1 MASPTVASPRRASP
15 AVTPATAPSP
25 ASPPRRLL
33 SVPPAVDASGGS
45 SPASAHSGDQLSA
58 TETSVGAARLRANS
72 ITAGIAPR
80 SFPAPPGLVSDVVR
94 FSIVQSPML
103 ASRSEEYRLLFRL
116 PPDEVLVQDFN
127 CALQENILLQG
138 HMYLFL
144 HHICFYSNIF
154 GYETKKTIPLQE
166 VTDVRKAKTAA
177 IFPNA
182 IEIVAGSKRHF
193 FGSFLSR
200 DEAYRII
207 VDGWER
213 HVSDA
218 RLLLERQETKSASSS
233 EENGYVLLE
242 GTKESKQDE
251 EPQDR
256 SVNGTAVSSS
266 SADGGDSNVNISKR
280 FSKVEENGTKDNII
294 ALNPFNFGPVDEA
307 APSVP
312 ESYTMIAESK
322 FQVPVEVLFNS
333 LLSDGAFDFLDDFHK
348 KCGDKDFSCSKWRSD
363 EQGGL
368 VRDVSFL
375 HPIKFYLGV
384 KCGTCQEV
392 QKLRVYKNRHL
403 MIETSQSIGDTPYG
417 DHFTVE
423 GIWDVEQD
431 SLDGNCCFLRIYIN
445 VAFSKK
451 TIFRGKID
459 QSTKDECR
467 EVFELMIKL
476 GHDLLKQEN
485 NQSKGASS
493 STNAGLPLGATD
505 NVENAAEN
513 AVPMASS
520 AQDESGVR
528 SLIPPIQ
535 GHQHRTGR
543 DSSTTSTSQEL
554 WGSLTSYMRSSQ
566 LGPVLSVALVA
577 FIILMQASILDS
589 VTIIVLLTRSPQVQ
603 MAPHGIS
610 TGSLGNSKES
620 IEWVQKRLSLLSE
633 EMQLVEAHMETMRR
647 EFAWLRSHLER
658 LERLRGST

>member
-1 MASPTVASPRRASP
+1 MASPTVASPSRASP
-15 AVTPATAPSP
+15 AVTPTTAPSP

-33 SVPPAVDASGGS
+33 SAPPAVDASGGS

-58 TETSVGAARLRANS
+58 PDAS
-72 ITAGIAPR
+72 
-80 SFPAPPGLVSDVVR
+80 
-94 FSIVQSPML
+94 SPML
-103 ASRSEEYRLLFRL
+103 ASRSEEYMLLFRL

-207 VDGWER
+207 VDGWEQ

-218 RLLLERQETKSASSS
+218 RLLLERQETKLASSS

-251 EPQDR
+251 VPSPVDR
-256 SVNGTAVSSS
+256 SVNGPAVSSS
-266 SADGGDSNVNISKR
+266 SADGGDSNVNISKKL
-280 FSKVEENGTKDNII
+280 SKVEENGAEDNII

-312 ESYTMIAESK
+312 ESYTMLVESK
-322 FQVPVEVLFNS
+322 FQVHVELLFNL
-333 LLSDGAFDFLDDFHK
+333 LLSDGSFDFLDDFHK

-375 HPIKFYLGV
+375 HPIKSFLGA
-384 KCGTCQEV
+384 KFGTCQEV

-403 MIETSQSIGDTPYG
+403 VIQTSQSIGDAPYG
-417 DHFTVE
+417 DYFTVE

-467 EVFELMIKL
+467 EVFGLWIKL

-485 NQSKGASS
+485 NRPKGSS
-493 STNAGLPLGATD
+493 NSTNAGLQLGATD
-505 NVENAAEN
+505 NVENAVEN
-513 AVPMASS
+513 AVPLASS

-528 SLIPPIQ
+528 SFIPPIQ
-535 GHQHRTGR
+535 DHQHRTGR
-543 DSSTTSTSQEL
+543 DSSTASTSQEL

-566 LGPVLSVALVA
+566 LGPVLAVALVV
-577 FIILMQASILDS
+577 FIILMQ

-620 IEWVQKRLSLLSE
+620 IEWLQKRLSLLSE
-633 EMQLVEAHMETMRR
+633 EMQLAEAHMETMRR

>member
-1 MASPTVASPRRASP
+1 MASPTVASPSRASP
-15 AVTPATAPSP
+15 TDIPTAAPSP
-25 ASPPRRLL
+25 ASPPRRLA
-33 SVPPAVDASGGS
+33 SAPPAVDASGSS

-58 TETSVGAARLRANS
+58 ADASGPL
-72 ITAGIAPR
+72 
-80 SFPAPPGLVSDVVR
+80 
-94 FSIVQSPML
+94 L

-182 IEIVAGSKRHF
+182 IEIVAGTRRHF

-207 VDGWER
+207 VDGWEQ

-218 RLLLERQETKSASSS
+218 RLLLNRQETKSASSS

-242 GTKESKQDE
+242 GAKESKQDE
-251 EPQDR
+251 DSSPPDR
-256 SVNGTAVSSS
+256 SVDSTAVSS
-266 SADGGDSNVNISKR
+266 SADGGDSNINISKR
-280 FSKVEENGTKDNII
+280 FSKVEENGLEDNII
-294 ALNPFNFGPVDEA
+294 ALNPFNLEPLDDA
-307 APSVP
+307 PPSVP
-312 ESYTMIAESK
+312 ESYTMITESK
-322 FQVPVEVLFNS
+322 FQVPVEVFFNF
-333 LLSDGAFDFLDDFHK
+333 LLSDGAFGFVDDFHK
-348 KCGDKDFSCSKWRSD
+348 KCGDKEFSCSKWRTD

-375 HPIKFYLGV
+375 HPIKIYLGA
-384 KCGTCQEV
+384 KFGTCQEV
-392 QKLRVYKNRHL
+392 QKIRLYKNRRL
-403 MIETSQSIGDTPYG
+403 MIQTSQSIGDAPYG

-431 SLDGNCCFLRIYIN
+431 SLDENCCDLRIYIN

-451 TIFRGKID
+451 TIFRGKIE

-467 EVFELMIKL
+467 EIFSLWIKL
-476 GHDLLKQEN
+476 GHDLLKQEYDR
-485 NQSKGASS
+485 SKGTSSTTDSGVQPGATTNEENTVEVAVPVVSS
-493 STNAGLPLGATD
+493 S
-505 NVENAAEN
+505 
-513 AVPMASS
+513 
-520 AQDESGVR
+520 QDESGAR

-535 GHQHRTGR
+535 DHQQRTGR
-543 DSSTTSTSQEL
+543 DSSIASTSQEL
-554 WGSLTSYMRSSQ
+554 WGSLTSYMRPSQ
-566 LGPVLSVALVA
+566 LGPVLAVALVA
-577 FIILMQASILDS
+577 IIILMQ
-589 VTIIVLLTRSPQVQ
+589 VTIVVLLTRSPQVQ

-610 TGSLGNSKES
+610 TGSLGYSKES
-620 IEWVQKRLSLLSE
+620 MEWVQKRLSLLSE
-633 EMQLVEAHMETMRR
+633 EMQVAEAHMERMRH
-647 EFAWLRSHLER
+647 EFAWLRSYLER

>member
-1 MASPTVASPRRASP
+1 MASTPVGSPSRASP
-15 AVTPATAPSP
+15 AETPTTAPSP
-25 ASPPRRLL
+25 ASPPRRLA
-33 SVPPAVDASGGS
+33 SAPPAVDASGGS
-45 SPASAHSGDQLSA
+45 SPASAHSGDQL
-58 TETSVGAARLRANS
+58 
-72 ITAGIAPR
+72 AGNDA
-80 SFPAPPGLVSDVVR
+80 S
-94 FSIVQSPML
+94 SPLL

-182 IEIVAGSKRHF
+182 IEIVAGTKRHF

-207 VDGWER
+207 VDGWEQ

-242 GTKESKQDE
+242 GTKQSKQDE
-251 EPQDR
+251 DSSLLDR

-266 SADGGDSNVNISKR
+266 SADGSDSNINISKNC
-280 FSKVEENGTKDNII
+280 SKVEENGTEDNII
-294 ALNPFNFGPVDEA
+294 ALNPFNFGQVDED

-322 FQVPVEVLFNS
+322 FQVPVGVLFNF

-375 HPIKFYLGV
+375 HPIKFYLGA
-384 KCGTCQEV
+384 KFGTCQEV
-392 QKLRVYKNRHL
+392 QKLRVYKNSHL
-403 MIETSQSIGDTPYG
+403 VIQTSQSIGDAPYG

-431 SLDGNCCFLRIYIN
+431 SLDGNCCFLRLYLN
-445 VAFSKK
+445 VAFSKR
-451 TIFRGKID
+451 TIFRGRIE

-467 EVFELMIKL
+467 EVFGLWIKL

-485 NQSKGASS
+485 DRPKGTSS
-493 STNAGLPLGATD
+493 SANAGATE
-505 NVENAAEN
+505 NGENAVEN
-513 AVPMASS
+513 AVPMDSS
-520 AQDESGVR
+520 AQDGSGVR

-535 GHQHRTGR
+535 DHQHRTR
-543 DSSTTSTSQEL
+543 DSSIASTSQEL
-554 WGSLTSYMRSSQ
+554 QGSLTSYMRSSQ
-566 LGPVLSVALVA
+566 LGPVLAVALVA
-577 FIILMQASILDS
+577 IIILMQ

-610 TGSLGNSKES
+610 TGKES

-633 EMQLVEAHMETMRR
+633 EMQLAEAHMERMRH

-658 LERLRGST
+658 LERLRGRT

>member
-1 MASPTVASPRRASP
+1 MASTPVGSPSCASP
-15 AVTPATAPSP
+15 AETPTTAPSP
-25 ASPPRRLL
+25 ASPPRRLA
-33 SVPPAVDASGGS
+33 SAPPAVDASGGS
-45 SPASAHSGDQLSA
+45 SPASAHSGDQL
-58 TETSVGAARLRANS
+58 
-72 ITAGIAPR
+72 AGNDA
-80 SFPAPPGLVSDVVR
+80 S
-94 FSIVQSPML
+94 SPLL

-182 IEIVAGSKRHF
+182 IEIVAGTKRTLVISFQHF

-207 VDGWER
+207 VDGWEQ

-242 GTKESKQDE
+242 GTKQSKQDE
-251 EPQDR
+251 DSSLLDR

-266 SADGGDSNVNISKR
+266 SADGSDSNINISKTC
-280 FSKVEENGTKDNII
+280 SKVEENGTEDNII
-294 ALNPFNFGPVDEA
+294 ALNPFNFGQVDED

-322 FQVPVEVLFNS
+322 FQVPVGVLFNF

-375 HPIKFYLGV
+375 HPIKFYLGA
-384 KCGTCQEV
+384 KFGSCQEV
-392 QKLRVYKNRHL
+392 QKLRVYKNSHL
-403 MIETSQSIGDTPYG
+403 VIQTSQSIGDAPYG

-431 SLDGNCCFLRIYIN
+431 SLDGNCCFLRLYLN
-445 VAFSKK
+445 VAFSKR
-451 TIFRGKID
+451 TIFRGRIE

-467 EVFELMIKL
+467 EVFGLWIKL

-485 NQSKGASS
+485 DRPKGTSS
-493 STNAGLPLGATD
+493 SANAGLQLGATE
-505 NVENAAEN
+505 NGENAVEN
-513 AVPMASS
+513 AVPMDSS
-520 AQDESGVR
+520 AQDGSGVR

-535 GHQHRTGR
+535 DHQHRTQ
-543 DSSTTSTSQEL
+543 DSSIASTSQEL
-554 WGSLTSYMRSSQ
+554 QGSLTSYMRSSQ
-566 LGPVLSVALVA
+566 LGPVLAVALVA
-577 FIILMQASILDS
+577 IIILMQ

-610 TGSLGNSKES
+610 TGKES

-633 EMQLVEAHMETMRR
+633 EMQLAEAHMERMRH

-658 LERLRGST
+658 LERLRGRT

>member
-1 MASPTVASPRRASP
+1 MASPTVASPSRASP
-15 AVTPATAPSP
+15 AVTPTTAPSP

-33 SVPPAVDASGGS
+33 SAPPAVDASGGS
-45 SPASAHSGDQLSA
+45 SPASAHPGDQLSA
-58 TETSVGAARLRANS
+58 PDAS
-72 ITAGIAPR
+72 
-80 SFPAPPGLVSDVVR
+80 
-94 FSIVQSPML
+94 SPML
-103 ASRSEEYRLLFRL
+103 ASRSEEYMLLFRL

-207 VDGWER
+207 VDGWEQ

-218 RLLLERQETKSASSS
+218 RLLLERQETKLASSS

-251 EPQDR
+251 VPSPVDR
-256 SVNGTAVSSS
+256 SVNGPAVSSS
-266 SADGGDSNVNISKR
+266 SADGGDSNVNISKNL
-280 FSKVEENGTKDNII
+280 SKVEENGAEDNII

-312 ESYTMIAESK
+312 ESYTMLVESK
-322 FQVPVEVLFNS
+322 FQVPVELLFNL
-333 LLSDGAFDFLDDFHK
+333 LLSDGSFDFLDDFHK
-348 KCGDKDFSCSKWRSD
+348 KCGDKDFSCSKWHSD

-375 HPIKFYLGV
+375 HPIKFFLGA
-384 KCGTCQEV
+384 KFGTCQEV

-403 MIETSQSIGDTPYG
+403 VIQTSQSIGDAPYG
-417 DHFTVE
+417 DYFTVE

-467 EVFELMIKL
+467 EVFGLWIKL

-485 NQSKGASS
+485 NRPKGSS
-493 STNAGLPLGATD
+493 NSTNAGLQLGATD
-505 NVENAAEN
+505 NVENAVEN
-513 AVPMASS
+513 AVPLASS

-528 SLIPPIQ
+528 SSIPPIQ
-535 GHQHRTGR
+535 DHQHRTGR
-543 DSSTTSTSQEL
+543 DSSTASTSQEL

-566 LGPVLSVALVA
+566 LGPVLAVALVV
-577 FIILMQASILDS
+577 FIILMQ
-589 VTIIVLLTRSPQVQ
+589 
-603 MAPHGIS
+603 
-610 TGSLGNSKES
+610 
-620 IEWVQKRLSLLSE
+620 
-633 EMQLVEAHMETMRR
+633 
-647 EFAWLRSHLER
+647 
-658 LERLRGST
+658 

>member
-1 MASPTVASPRRASP
+1 
-15 AVTPATAPSP
+15 
-25 ASPPRRLL
+25 
-33 SVPPAVDASGGS
+33 
-45 SPASAHSGDQLSA
+45 
-58 TETSVGAARLRANS
+58 
-72 ITAGIAPR
+72 
-80 SFPAPPGLVSDVVR
+80 
-94 FSIVQSPML
+94 
-103 ASRSEEYRLLFRL
+103 
-116 PPDEVLVQDFN
+116 VQDFN

-207 VDGWER
+207 VDGWEQ

-218 RLLLERQETKSASSS
+218 RLLLERQETKLASSS

-251 EPQDR
+251 VPSPVDR
-256 SVNGTAVSSS
+256 SVNGPAVSSS
-266 SADGGDSNVNISKR
+266 SADGGDSNVNISKKL
-280 FSKVEENGTKDNII
+280 SKVEENGAEDNII

-312 ESYTMIAESK
+312 ESYTMLVESK
-322 FQVPVEVLFNS
+322 FQVPVELLFNL
-333 LLSDGAFDFLDDFHK
+333 LLSDGSFDFLDDFHK

-375 HPIKFYLGV
+375 HPIKIFFGA
-384 KCGTCQEV
+384 KFGTCQEV

-403 MIETSQSIGDTPYG
+403 VIQTSQSIGDAPYG
-417 DHFTVE
+417 DYFTVE

-451 TIFRGKID
+451 TIFRGKIHPLY
-459 QSTKDECR
+459 SVCSS
-467 EVFELMIKL
+467 
-476 GHDLLKQEN
+476 EN
-485 NQSKGASS
+485 H
-493 STNAGLPLGATD
+493 
-505 NVENAAEN
+505 
-513 AVPMASS
+513 
-520 AQDESGVR
+520 
-528 SLIPPIQ
+528 I
-535 GHQHRTGR
+535 
-543 DSSTTSTSQEL
+543 
-554 WGSLTSYMRSSQ
+554 
-566 LGPVLSVALVA
+566 
-577 FIILMQASILDS
+577 
-589 VTIIVLLTRSPQVQ
+589 
-603 MAPHGIS
+603 
-610 TGSLGNSKES
+610 
-620 IEWVQKRLSLLSE
+620 
-633 EMQLVEAHMETMRR
+633 
-647 EFAWLRSHLER
+647 
-658 LERLRGST
+658 

>member
-1 MASPTVASPRRASP
+1 MASPIVASPSRESP
-15 AVTPATAPSP
+15 ADTPTTAPSP
-25 ASPPRRLL
+25 ASPPRRLA
-33 SVPPAVDASGGS
+33 SAPPAVDRSGGS

-58 TETSVGAARLRANS
+58 PDAS
-72 ITAGIAPR
+72 
-80 SFPAPPGLVSDVVR
+80 
-94 FSIVQSPML
+94 QSPLL

-200 DEAYRII
+200 DEAFRII
-207 VDGWER
+207 VDGWEQ

-242 GTKESKQDE
+242 GTKESKRDE
-251 EPQDR
+251 DSSPLDR
-256 SVNGTAVSSS
+256 SVSGKAISSS
-266 SADGGDSNVNISKR
+266 SADGGDSNINISKR
-280 FSKVEENGTKDNII
+280 FSKVEENGAEENII
-294 ALNPFNFGPVDEA
+294 ALNPFNFEPVDEA
-307 APSVP
+307 APTVP

-322 FQVPVEVLFNS
+322 FQVPVEVLFNF
-333 LLSDGAFDFLDDFHK
+333 LFSDGAFDFLDDYHK

-363 EQGGL
+363 DQGGL

-375 HPIKFYLGV
+375 HPIKIYLGA
-384 KCGTCQEV
+384 KFGTCQEV

-403 MIETSQSIGDTPYG
+403 VIQTSQSIGDAPYG

-423 GIWDVEQD
+423 GFWDVEPD

-467 EVFELMIKL
+467 EVFGLWIKL

-485 NQSKGASS
+485 NRPKDTPT
-493 STNAGLPLGATD
+493 STDAGLDLGATE
-505 NVENAAEN
+505 NGENAA
-513 AVPMASS
+513 PMVSS
-520 AQDESGVR
+520 TQDESGAK
-528 SLIPPIQ
+528 SLVPPIQ
-535 GHQHRTGR
+535 DHQHRTGR
-543 DSSTTSTSQEL
+543 DSSIASTSQEL
-554 WGSLTSYMRSSQ
+554 WGSLTSYVRSSQ
-566 LGPVLSVALVA
+566 LGPVLAVALVA
-577 FIILMQASILDS
+577 IIILMQ

-610 TGSLGNSKES
+610 GTSGYSKES
-620 IEWVQKRLSLLSE
+620 IDWVQKRLSLLSE
-633 EMQLVEAHMETMRR
+633 EMQLAEVHMVKMRQ

>member
-1 MASPTVASPRRASP
+1 MASSPVVSPSRASP
-15 AVTPATAPSP
+15 ADTPTTAPSP
-25 ASPPRRLL
+25 ASPPRRLA
-33 SVPPAVDASGGS
+33 SAPPAVDASGGS
-45 SPASAHSGDQLSA
+45 SPASAHSGDQLSGP
-58 TETSVGAARLRANS
+58 EPS
-72 ITAGIAPR
+72 
-80 SFPAPPGLVSDVVR
+80 
-94 FSIVQSPML
+94 SPLL

-116 PPDEVLVQDFN
+116 PPDEVLMQDFN

-182 IEIVAGSKRHF
+182 IEIVAGTKRHF

-200 DEAYRII
+200 DEAFRII
-207 VDGWER
+207 VDGWEQ
-213 HVSDA
+213 HVTDA

-251 EPQDR
+251 DPSLLDR
-256 SVNGTAVSSS
+256 SVNDTAVSSC
-266 SADGGDSNVNISKR
+266 SADGDDSNVNISKTC
-280 FSKVEENGTKDNII
+280 SKVDENGTEDGNI
-294 ALNPFNFGPVDEA
+294 ALNPFNFGLADEA

-322 FQVPVEVLFNS
+322 FQVPVEVLFNF
-333 LLSDGAFDFLDDFHK
+333 LFSDGAFDFLDDFHK

-375 HPIKFYLGV
+375 HPIKIYLGA
-384 KCGTCQEV
+384 KFGTCQEV

-403 MIETSQSIGDTPYG
+403 VIQTSQSIGDAPYG

-431 SLDGNCCFLRIYIN
+431 SLDENSCFLRIYLN
-445 VAFSKK
+445 VAFLKR
-451 TIFRGKID
+451 TIFRGKIE

-467 EVFELMIKL
+467 EVFGLWIKL
-476 GHDLLKQEN
+476 GHDLLKQESN
-485 NQSKGASS
+485 RPKGASS
-493 STNAGLPLGATD
+493 STNAGLQLGATE
-505 NVENAAEN
+505 NGENAVEN

-520 AQDESGVR
+520 AQDECGVR
-528 SLIPPIQ
+528 SFIPPIQ
-535 GHQHRTGR
+535 DHQHRTGE
-543 DSSTTSTSQEL
+543 SSIASTSQES
-554 WGSLTSYMRSSQ
+554 WGSLTSYMRSNQ
-566 LGPVLSVALVA
+566 LGPVLAVALVA
-577 FIILMQASILDS
+577 IIILMQ
-589 VTIIVLLTRSPQVQ
+589 VTIIVLLTRPPQIQ

-610 TGSLGNSKES
+610 TGKES

-633 EMQLVEAHMETMRR
+633 EMQLAEAHMERMRH

-658 LERLRGST
+658 LQRLRGKY

>member
-1 MASPTVASPRRASP
+1 MASPIVASPSRASP
-15 AVTPATAPSP
+15 ADTPTTAPSP
-25 ASPPRRLL
+25 ASPPRRLA
-33 SVPPAVDASGGS
+33 SAPPAVDRSGGS

-58 TETSVGAARLRANS
+58 PDAS
-72 ITAGIAPR
+72 
-80 SFPAPPGLVSDVVR
+80 
-94 FSIVQSPML
+94 SPLL

-200 DEAYRII
+200 DEAFRII
-207 VDGWER
+207 VDGWEQ

-242 GTKESKQDE
+242 GTKESKRDE
-251 EPQDR
+251 DSSPLDR
-256 SVNGTAVSSS
+256 SVSGKAISSS
-266 SADGGDSNVNISKR
+266 SADGGDSNINISKR
-280 FSKVEENGTKDNII
+280 FSKVEENGAEENII
-294 ALNPFNFGPVDEA
+294 ALNPFNFEPVDEA
-307 APSVP
+307 APTVP

-322 FQVPVEVLFNS
+322 FQVPVEVLFNF
-333 LLSDGAFDFLDDFHK
+333 LFSDGAFDFLDDYHK
-348 KCGDKDFSCSKWRSD
+348 KCGDK
-363 EQGGL
+363 GA
-368 VRDVSFL
+368 
-375 HPIKFYLGV
+375 KF
-384 KCGTCQEV
+384 GTCQEV
-392 QKLRVYKNRHL
+392 QKLRVYRNRHL
-403 MIETSQSIGDTPYG
+403 VIQTSQSIGDAPYG

-423 GIWDVEQD
+423 GFWNVEPD
-431 SLDGNCCFLRIYIN
+431 KLDGNCCFLRIYIN

-467 EVFELMIKL
+467 EVFGLWIKL

-485 NQSKGASS
+485 NRPKDTPT
-493 STNAGLPLGATD
+493 STDAGLELGAT
-505 NVENAAEN
+505 ENGEN
-513 AVPMASS
+513 TVPMVSS
-520 AQDESGVR
+520 TQDESGAR
-528 SLIPPIQ
+528 SLVPPIQ
-535 GHQHRTGR
+535 DHQHGTGR
-543 DSSTTSTSQEL
+543 DSSITSTSQEL
-554 WGSLTSYMRSSQ
+554 WGSLTSYVRSSQ
-566 LGPVLSVALVA
+566 LGPVLAVALVA
-577 FIILMQASILDS
+577 IIILMQASY
-589 VTIIVLLTRSPQVQ
+589 
-603 MAPHGIS
+603 
-610 TGSLGNSKES
+610 SKES
-620 IEWVQKRLSLLSE
+620 IDWVQKRLSLLSE
-633 EMQLVEAHMETMRR
+633 EMQLAEVHMEKMRQ
-647 EFAWLRSHLER
+647 EFAWLRSYLER